1 MVFDFFKEQQNFYER
16 WFEGAKYFEKMMPK
30 VEEMDKL
37 FQVKVPELFEKPE
50 EVLKSCLE
58 ACKSFMKP
66 WMEIDDEFVG
76 QVLNGDWDA
85 GIKFFDDASKKYDEN
100 LGKIVKIMNMGIN
113 LEAADEKQNALDAY
127 YKMIFSAGKVASLM
141 TKCNVESNKVLNE
154 SYKEM
159 ITKGNDFKT
168 FKDFYQMWYEINEKA
183 AEKLFATDE
192 FSQAFA
198 DFSDKYFKY
207 MAAYN
212 AVLERSLS
220 QLPIPTDKDMNS
232 LYLTVYNLR
241 KDMRDLKRKVKT
253 LKEELV
259 KHEGKCYSENAGN
272 GK

>member
-16 WFEGAKYFEKMMPK
+16 WFDGAKQFEKMMPK
-30 VEEMDKL
+30 VDEMDKF

-50 EVLKSCLE
+50 EVLKSCLKT
-58 ACKSFMKP
+58 CKDFMKP
-66 WMEIDDEFVG
+66 WIETDDELVE
-76 QVLNGDWDA
+76 QVLSGDFDA
-85 GIKFFDDASKKYDEN
+85 GVKFFAEASKKYDES
-100 LGKIVKIMNMGIN
+100 LGKIVKMMNMGIS
-113 LEAADEKQNALDAY
+113 LEAGDERQKALDAY
-127 YKMIFSAGKVASLM
+127 FKMIFSAGKVASLM
-141 TKCNVESNKVLNE
+141 TKCNVESNKALNE

-159 ITKGNDFKT
+159 ITKGNEFKT
-168 FKDFYQMWYEINEKA
+168 FKDYYQLWYEINEKA

-192 FSQAFA
+192 FSKAFA

-207 MAAYN
+207 MEAYN

-241 KDMRDLKRKVKT
+241 KDVRDLKKEVKT

-259 KHEGKCYSENAGN
+259 KHEGRCYSENAGN